1 MSDYWQRRQ
10 AQIMYEG
17 MEDAEKT
24 AKEIADLYAKA
35 TREINYQIGEIFDRF
50 VDKHDLSEE
59 EAKRLLGM
67 LRDPADIQS
76 LMDRLKA
83 DPKNAELLAEL
94 ESPAYRARIERLENL
109 QTEIDRM
116 MQDVYTQEKVVSS
129 EHYAN
134 VFNNAYYR
142 NIYEIQRAAG
152 FQFSFST
159 VDFATLNQM
168 LAMEFLG
175 SNYSK
180 RIWKNTD
187 ALAKDVKEQLILGFL
202 TGKTE
207 SDMAAE
213 IANKYATGSY
223 AARRLIRTESNFQAT
238 QGQKLAYED
247 ADLELY
253 QIVATLDLRTSKIC
267 REMDGKVF
275 PVAKMQSG
283 ENAPPFHPFCR
294 TTTVAY
300 FEDDDLATLKRR
312 ARNPLTGENELVS
325 ADTTYAKWYEKNVA
339 HDPKAQAVEKA
350 IRNWGADQKQYER
363 YKQVL
368 GKSAGKTFADFQE
381 MKYNKPE
388 EWADKKALYR
398 KTNAYNREVANEPA
412 ITEALKKIAE
422 ANKLKMEGIENR
434 IKTKASYLR
443 KINKKTRGSTDP
455 KIIKGITESANDT
468 IRYTYMGEPEKL
480 VDNFETVSRELRDQ
494 GYTLIDINNTW
505 LDEKNP
511 YNGLNTTFAA
521 PNGQKFEIQFHTPE
535 SLRIKEEMHK
545 LYEEQRLE
553 TTPPQRKVELMQQM
567 ADMAEGMQVPA
578 GIEKI
583 K

>member
-1 MSDYWQRRQ
+1 
-10 AQIMYEG
+10 MYEG

-50 VDKHDLSEE
+50 VNKHDLSEE
-59 EAKRLLGM
+59 EAKHLLGM

-116 MQDVYTQEKVVSS
+116 MQDVYNQEKVVSS

-253 QIVATLDLRTSKIC
+253 QIVATLDLRTSEIC

-300 FEDDDLATLKRR
+300 FEDDDLTTLKRR
-312 ARNPLTGENELVS
+312 ARNPLTGQNELVP

-388 EWADKKALYR
+388 EWAGKKALYR

-412 ITEALKKIAE
+412 ITETLKKIAE
-422 ANKLKMEGIENR
+422 ANKLKMEGLENR

-480 VDNFETVSRELRDQ
+480 VDNFETVSRELKDQ

-505 LDEKNP
+505 LDKKNP
-511 YNGLNTTFAA
+511 YNGLNTTFET

-535 SLRIKEEMHK
+535 SLRVKEEMHK

-567 ADMAEGMQVPA
+567 ADMAEGMQAPA